1 MGFLLCLI
9 LSALPILLCISLSH
23 YEALLSTLE
32 LGCCLS
38 VSHYSNFFLNTFW
51 LNLKASINLCVTGFG
66 VYEGED
72 ALKTIIV
79 LAPVK
84 TIIST

>member
-38 VSHYSNFFLNTFW
+38 VSYYSNFFLNTFW